1 MICPYCRHSEG
12 LHSRP
17 APDGRAADGRLL
29 APDYEA
35 GKCGQAHL
43 NPDGTW
49 TECDCPGWYP
59 NSTAMEL
66 MAATMAARAARNA
79 VADVPFAL
87 TPPIARAATPK
98 QEDLF

>member
-1 MICPYCRHSEG
+1 

-17 APDGRAADGRLL
+17 AADGRAADGKLL

-35 GKCGQAHL
+35 GKCGQAHM
-43 NPDGTW
+43 NTDGTF
-49 TECDCPGWYP
+49 TPCDCPGWYP
-59 NSTAMEL
+59 GTTPMQL

-87 TPPIARAATPK
+87 TPPVANDPK
-98 QEDLF
+98 AKQRDLF